1 MMINNHVI
9 FAYVITLHL
18 VDIIATGR
26 TTIVVKRNTTLNIKV

>member
-9 FAYVITLHL
+9 FAYFITLHL

-26 TTIVVKRNTTLNIKV
+26 TTIVISRSATLNIKV